1 MRGCNGATDTHPAP
15 AMHRLL
21 LPEIVTR
28 ADGTAVDAARL
39 KQPALALAASSTLPH
54 PKDPTATQTPG
65 KAYRALILAAIA
77 AGLVLLL
84 GATLS
89 GELFRPLRESVAA
102 GRLDPGVLTLTLVW
116 VGLGLA
122 MLLVRTALW
131 MRYRPAAA
139 ATVHDAPS
147 MTVVIPAYNE
157 GAMVQRSIDSVVRA
171 NYPLERLQIIVV
183 DDGSTDDTWAHIE
196 AAAARHPGRVTT
208 LRLAR
213 NQGKRGAL
221 AAGFRAARG
230 EILVTID
237 SDSEIERGTL
247 LAVAGPFRDS
257 KVGAV
262 AGKVVA
268 LNRDQGWIPRMLHVR
283 FVLSFDLQRSAQSVF
298 RTVYCCPGAL
308 AAYRSNVV
316 LPVLDEWLSQRFM
329 GVACTYG
336 EDRAMTNL
344 ILEQGRDTVYQSSA
358 VVHTLVPRTYGQLC
372 RMYLRWDRSHV
383 REECRYVARTL
394 WTRPLGAMLVSLVDK
409 VVTNVG
415 IPLGWAMLAALIGLT
430 LADPTVLLRV
440 LAVIGIGAAFSMLY
454 YLHSERSL
462 RFVHGISYAYF
473 AFFGL
478 WWVFPWAVLTV
489 RNKSWMTR

>member
-1 MRGCNGATDTHPAP
+1 
-15 AMHRLL
+15 MHRLL

-28 ADGTAVDAARL
+28 A
-39 KQPALALAASSTLPH
+39 
-54 PKDPTATQTPG
+54 TATTTEAGQAIDTAPDRQAIAPDPDG
-65 KAYRALILAAIA
+65 AMAGPTRDRVYRAAILLAIA
-77 AGLVLLL
+77 AGLAALVA
-84 GATLS
+84 ATLS
-89 GELFRPLRESVAA
+89 GELFRPLHESVAA
-102 GRLDPGVLTLTLVW
+102 GRLDPQVLSLTLMW

-122 MLLVRTALW
+122 MLLVRTGLW

-139 ATVHDAPS
+139 ASRQEAPT

-157 GAMVQRSIDSVVRA
+157 GAMVQRSIDSVVQA
-171 NYPLERLQIIVV
+171 DYPAERLQIIVV

-196 AAAARHPGRVTT
+196 AAAARHAGRVTT
-208 LRLAR
+208 LRLAC

-237 SDSEIERGTL
+237 SDSEIERHTL
-247 LAVAGPFRDS
+247 RAAAGPFRDPQ
-257 KVGAV
+257 VGAV

-308 AAYRSNVV
+308 AAYRANVV
-316 LPVLDEWLSQRFM
+316 LPVLDEWLSQRFL

-358 VVHTLVPRTYGQLC
+358 IVHTLVPRTYGQLC

-394 WTRPLGAMLVSLVDK
+394 WTRPLGPMLVSLVDK

-415 IPLGWAMLAALIGLT
+415 IPLGWAMLVAVVALT
-430 LADPTVLLRV
+430 LSDPAVLLRV
-440 LAVIGIGAAFSMLY
+440 MAVIGIGAAFSMLY
-454 YLHSERSL
+454 YLHSERSM
-462 RFVHGISYAYF
+462 RFVHGIGYAYF

-478 WWVFPWAVLTV
+478 WWIFPWAVLTV

>member
-1 MRGCNGATDTHPAP
+1 
-15 AMHRLL
+15 MHRLL

-28 ADGTAVDAARL
+28 PDISPAAVVAPHVAIGPTTRRIQAEAEPPQPSTAPPSGR
-39 KQPALALAASSTLPH
+39 T
-54 PKDPTATQTPG
+54 
-65 KAYRALILAAIA
+65 YRALVLLAIA
-77 AGLVLLL
+77 AGLTALMA
-84 GATLS
+84 ATLS
-89 GELFRPLRESVAA
+89 GELLRPLRESVAA
-102 GRLDPGVLTLTLVW
+102 GRLDPDVLSLTLVW
-116 VGLGLA
+116 VALGLA

-139 ATVHDAPS
+139 ASLADAPS
-147 MTVVIPAYNE
+147 LTVIIPAYNE
-157 GAMVQRSIDSVVRA
+157 GAMVQRSIDSVARA
-171 NYPLERLQIIVV
+171 DYPADRLQIIAV

-208 LRLAR
+208 MRLAR

-247 LAVAGPFRDS
+247 LAAAGPFRDP

-329 GVACTYG
+329 GVPCTYG

-344 ILEQGRDTVYQSSA
+344 ILEQGSDTVYQSTA
-358 VVHTLVPRTYGQLC
+358 VVHTLVPRTYRQLC

-394 WTRPLGAMLVSLVDK
+394 WTRPLGPMLVSLVDK

-415 IPLGWAMLAALIGLT
+415 IPLGWAMLASVIALT
-430 LADPTVLLRV
+430 LSDPLVLLRV
-440 LAVIGIGAAFSMLY
+440 LAVIGLGAAFSMLY
-454 YLHSERSL
+454 YLHSERSM
-462 RFVHGISYAYF
+462 RFVHGIGYAYF

-478 WWVFPWAVLTV
+478 WWIFPWAVLTV